1 MSNVSTKKVFIQ
13 IESAAEQQENLKNQR
28 KTFKVLQPG
37 GIATDK
43 ENLAGRPQ
51 IDKLSRLKAATEA
64 TLASTD
70 LAKRKKVET
79 RVSETQTSPQKK
91 VGGVEKT
98 TITAEDLT
106 SEESPGELY
115 WEHLAEKRRVALD
128 ETLSENKRLHERI
141 EGLEA
146 ELDTSR
152 QMLSEARNLVEVLTE
167 MLNENEAERE
177 IESDGGVTGGEEQ
190 EEAAGNILDDD
201 DNSILTKSSTAPPL
215 PEEEQKGLEHVRRA

>member
-1 MSNVSTKKVFIQ
+1 MSNVSTKKIFIQ

-37 GIATDK
+37 GIASDK

-70 LAKRKKVET
+70 LPKRKKVET
-79 RVSETQTSPQKK
+79 RASETQTSPQKN
-91 VGGVEKT
+91 VSGAEKT
-98 TITAEDLT
+98 TITGEDLT
-106 SEESPGELY
+106 SEENPGELY
-115 WEHLAEKRRVALD
+115 WEHLAEKRREALE
-128 ETLSENKRLHERI
+128 ETLKENQHLHERI

-152 QMLSEARNLVEVLTE
+152 QMLEEARNLVEVLTE

-177 IESDGGVTGGEEQ
+177 IESDGGVVGGEEHGGT
-190 EEAAGNILDDD
+190 AGNILADD
-201 DNSILTKSSTAPPL
+201 DNSNTSKSSAEAPL
-215 PEEEQKGLEHVRRA
+215 PSAEHERLEHSRTP

>member
-64 TLASTD
+64 SLASTE

-79 RVSETQTSPQKK
+79 RVSETQTSPQKGTSD
-91 VGGVEKT
+91 GGKSA
-98 TITAEDLT
+98 ITAEDLT
-106 SEESPGELY
+106 SEEKPGQVY
-115 WEHLAEKRRVALD
+115 WEHLAEKRREALE
-128 ETLSENKRLHERI
+128 ETLVENRRLHERI

-152 QMLSEARNLVEVLTE
+152 EMLAEARNLVEVLTE

-177 IESDGGVTGGEEQ
+177 IESDGGVAGEVDVRKGSPGKMLEH
-190 EEAAGNILDDD
+190 NDD
-201 DNSILTKSSTAPPL
+201 SKSSVEEHTA
-215 PEEEQKGLEHVRRA
+215 EEELKRLENPRTP